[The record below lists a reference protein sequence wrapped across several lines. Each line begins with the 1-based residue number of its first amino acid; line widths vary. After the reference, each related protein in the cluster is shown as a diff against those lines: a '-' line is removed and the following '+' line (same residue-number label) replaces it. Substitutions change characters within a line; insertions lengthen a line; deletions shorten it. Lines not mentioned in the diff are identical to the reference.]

1 MRTHVAGHH
10 SLLHHRD
17 FLALWA
23 GETVSLFGSQVT
35 LLALPLTAVLTLHA
49 SVVQMAVLGAAG
61 RLPNLLVNLPSG
73 VWIDRLRRRPVMVA
87 SDLGQA
93 ILLAT
98 IPLAALLGVLTLGQL
113 DIVAFLVSSLA
124 VVFGNAYAAYLPSL
138 IEPHQLIDGNS
149 KLEASRSLSQ
159 IAGPG
164 IAGILVQSLTAP
176 IAILADAGSFL
187 AGALSLVLVRRTEPP
202 VDREGRREG
211 MWQEARAGVRFVV
224 HHVVIGATM
233 AAVGAAN
240 LFLSAGGTVELL
252 YLTHQLHFG
261 PTVIGLLFALF
272 GPGGLAGI
280 LLAPR
285 VGRRLGLG
293 PAIIV
298 GGVAYGIGAL
308 ALPLASGSAR
318 EIVVVVAAGQIVMG
332 LSAPSYY
339 INFRVIQQAMTPAKL
354 RGRVFATSGMVALG
368 TLPIGALL
376 GGFVGQAIGLRP
388 TLLMVGFGVSAAFG
402 LLALTPV
409 TRLETLPVG
418 NRDQA
423 GHAQQIEEQNQYGV
437 EPQAQILTLRTEDE
451 TPQVDHGEENTQAG
465 EIDVGL
471 VGGGKDSLT
480 GEQRGEQKQDGQKG
494 VASKDIAES

>member
-1 MRTHVAGHH
+1 MSSRLTPRSSLWHH
-10 SLLHHRD
+10 HD

-23 GETVSLFGSQVT
+23 GETVSLFGSQIT

-73 VWIDRLRRRPVMVA
+73 VWVDRLRRRPVMIA
-87 SDLGQA
+87 SDLGEA
-93 ILLAT
+93 VFLAT

-113 DIVAFLVSSLA
+113 DVVAFLVSSLA
-124 VVFGNAYAAYLPSL
+124 VVFGNAYEAYLPSL
-138 IEPHQLIDGNS
+138 IEAHQLVDGNS
-149 KLEASRSLSQ
+149 KLEASHSLSQ

-164 IAGILVQSLTAP
+164 LAGVLVQTLTAP
-176 IAILADAGSFL
+176 VAILADGVSFL
-187 AGALSLVLVRRTEPP
+187 ASALSLVLIRRTEPS
-202 VDREGRREG
+202 VEREGRGDG
-211 MWQEARAGVRFVV
+211 MWQEARAVVQFVV
-224 HHVVIGATM
+224 HHGVIGATM

-252 YLTHQLHFG
+252 YMTHRLHFG
-261 PTVIGLLFALF
+261 PTLIGLLFALV

-285 VGRRLGLG
+285 IGRRMGLG
-293 PAIIV
+293 PAIIL
-298 GGVAYGIGAL
+298 GGVAFGIGAF
-308 ALPLASGSAR
+308 ALPLAMGDVR
-318 EIVVVVAAGQIVMG
+318 EIVVVVAAGQVLMG

-339 INFRVIQQAMTPAKL
+339 INFRVIQQAMTPAEL

-388 TLLMVGFGVSAAFG
+388 TLFMVGLGVSAAFG

-409 TRLETLPVG
+409 LRLGTVPGAERLA
-418 NRDQA
+418 D
-423 GHAQQIEEQNQYGV
+423 GV
-437 EPQAQILTLRTEDE
+437 D
-451 TPQVDHGEENTQAG
+451 
-465 EIDVGL
+465 
-471 VGGGKDSLT
+471 
-480 GEQRGEQKQDGQKG
+480 
-494 VASKDIAES
+494 